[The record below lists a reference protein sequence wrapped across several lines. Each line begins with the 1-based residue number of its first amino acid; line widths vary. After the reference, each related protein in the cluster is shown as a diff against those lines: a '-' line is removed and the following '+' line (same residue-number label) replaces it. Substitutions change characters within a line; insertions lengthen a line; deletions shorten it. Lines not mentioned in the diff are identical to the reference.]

1 MHACMIFV
9 DRLSSLG
16 DSNVGCACL
25 GPQSQLHN
33 NSLYNIVDL
42 CTACVSLYLGESMHY
57 NIYIYIYCSQ
67 LQIKVPYILHAYA
80 YASD

>member
-16 DSNVGCACL
+16 DSNIGCACL
-25 GPQSQLHN
+25 GPQNHLHN

-57 NIYIYIYCSQ
+57 NIYIYIY
-67 LQIKVPYILHAYA
+67 IYILRPAADQSSIYTA
-80 YASD
+80 CICK